1 MASTLRPAKIVIGGI
16 FLCVP
21 VLLAAL
27 ALPRF
32 LLGASIEPYGGVID
46 SALLGVRL
54 APSTYHA
61 ASDALAGASDDDGES
76 LTDRARVLV
85 MSAEKDP
92 ATIAQ
97 SRALVVHALQ
107 DAPSN
112 ANGWTLLCQIDAHHA
127 PTDAVACLD
136 HAFTISPYDWYTAE
150 WRMSLAANE
159 WPFLDERVRDKA
171 VSLVRPMWNTLG
183 WTSELTLRGA
193 LYDLSSTENG
203 RQLLRAGFAGH
214 REELRDFNRYVIEE
228 NANAQ

>member
-1 MASTLRPAKIVIGGI
+1 MASTPRPAKIVIGGAL
-16 FLCVP
+16 LCVP
-21 VLLAAL
+21 VLLAVL

-32 LLGASIEPYGGVID
+32 LLGVSIEPFGGVID

-54 APSTYHA
+54 APSTYRA

-76 LTDRARVLV
+76 LSERAHVLV

-97 SRALVVHALQ
+97 SRALVVRALQ

-112 ANGWTLLCQIDAHHA
+112 SNAWLLLCQIDTRRA

-136 HAFTISPYDWYTAE
+136 HAFVISPFDWYTAE
-150 WRMSLAANE
+150 GRMLVAANE
-159 WPFLDERVRDKA
+159 WPYLDERVRDKA
-171 VSLVRPMWNTLG
+171 VSLVRPMWNTAG
-183 WTSELTLRGA
+183 WTNELTLRGA
-193 LYDLSSTENG
+193 LYDLSFTENG

-214 REELRDFNRYVIEE
+214 RGELRDFNRYVIEE
-228 NANAQ
+228 NANVR